1 MLHAFVAA
9 NREAI
14 LARTEAK
21 TKTWTCPA
29 PSPSQLVDGATVF
42 LTQLSETLRLTASA
56 MPVSWAAVRATAA
69 GQGADLLA
77 LGFNL
82 SQVVHGYGDI
92 CEAITEL
99 AVEQQTPIDVQ
110 EFHILNRCLDTAM
123 AHAVTEHARLTKEK
137 TGAEE
142 AERFGQVAHELRN
155 LLSTA
160 LLAFQTMH
168 RSAASVSGSTGMAL
182 GRSLLG
188 LRDLIDSTL
197 SEVRLDAGKDRREP
211 LILADFLDEL
221 AVVAHLHAEYHAV
234 RLSVEA
240 APRELRVHA
249 DRQTLASAVLNLLT
263 NACKYTRAGGH
274 VVLRA
279 YQQQGQAIIEVEDE
293 CGGIPHCNGDPFR
306 AFGERRGQDRTGLG
320 LGLSIARKVVRAHG
334 GDIRIRNMPARGCVF
349 IVEIPLATAAVA
361 CASSNG

>member
-21 TKTWTCPA
+21 TKTWMCPA
-29 PSPSQLVDGATVF
+29 PSPSQLINGATVF

-77 LGFNL
+77 LGFNP

-99 AVEQQTPIDVQ
+99 AVEQRTPIDVQ
-110 EFHILNRCLDTAM
+110 EFHILNRCLDTAI
-123 AHAVTEHARLTKEK
+123 AQAVTEHARLTKEK

-160 LLAFQTMH
+160 LLAFQTMQH
-168 RSAASVSGSTGMAL
+168 SAASISGSTGMAL

-188 LRDLIDSTL
+188 LRELIDSSL

-211 LILADFLDEL
+211 LILAD
-221 AVVAHLHAEYHAV
+221 
-234 RLSVEA
+234 
-240 APRELRVHA
+240 
-249 DRQTLASAVLNLLT
+249 
-263 NACKYTRAGGH
+263 
-274 VVLRA
+274 
-279 YQQQGQAIIEVEDE
+279 
-293 CGGIPHCNGDPFR
+293 
-306 AFGERRGQDRTGLG
+306 
-320 LGLSIARKVVRAHG
+320 
-334 GDIRIRNMPARGCVF
+334 
-349 IVEIPLATAAVA
+349 
-361 CASSNG
+361 